1 VTHIQNS
8 SHLKVELAPIYVSPK
23 EAARLMGIG
32 KTKLYEELDSG
43 RLPSFKSGRKRLI
56 AVADIFAWKDQ
67 FKQAES

>member
-1 VTHIQNS
+1 
-8 SHLKVELAPIYVSPK
+8 
-23 EAARLMGIG
+23 MGIG

-43 RLPSFKSGRKRLI
+43 RLPSFKSCRKRLI